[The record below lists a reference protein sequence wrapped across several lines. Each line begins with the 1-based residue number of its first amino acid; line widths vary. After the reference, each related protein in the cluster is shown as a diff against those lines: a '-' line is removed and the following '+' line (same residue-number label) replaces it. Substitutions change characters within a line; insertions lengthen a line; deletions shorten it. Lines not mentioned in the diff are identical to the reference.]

1 MKLLTALTICA
12 CAGPLSAASFF
23 TETFSTDNDT
33 SGFFHVSTGSSDFLN
48 QDPVADNL
56 QAGATDFSTLY
67 IVADSLASG
76 GAFVGAFPDAGPNNF
91 LFDLTI
97 ASGSA
102 VTNLFVELSNLTDG
116 ETWTYNIALP
126 AFDTTTNIY
135 VPLDGVNWTQSS
147 GSQPF
152 SYILGNTEELAI
164 GFGSDGSGS
173 LTLAIDNVQYI
184 PEPAS
189 MTLLGLGAL
198 LFAGRR
204 RRNG

>member
-12 CAGPLSAASFF
+12 CAGTLNAATFF

-33 SGFFHVSTGSSDFLN
+33 SGFFHVSNGSSDFLN

-56 QAGATDFSTLY
+56 QAGATDFTTLY
-67 IVADSLASG
+67 IIADSFASG
-76 GAFVGAFPDAGPNNF
+76 GAFVGSFPAGANNM

-97 ASGSA
+97 AAGSA
-102 VTNLFVELSNLTDG
+102 VTNLFFEMSNLTDG
-116 ETWTYNIALP
+116 EIWAYNIALP

-152 SYILGNTEELAI
+152 SYILGNTEEIAI
-164 GFGSDGSGS
+164 GFGSDGTGS
-173 LTLAIDNVQYI
+173 LALAIDNLQYI

-189 MTLLGLGAL
+189 MTLLGFGAL